1 MLAEAFVLFFA
12 NHRNLEVTLGPTGHG
27 EFEEKLRKR
36 KSRLQLE
43 TKKHK
48 Q

>member
-1 MLAEAFVLFFA
+1 MQRLCTLFRKSQKFGG
-12 NHRNLEVTLGPTGHG
+12 NVKPSGYGK
-27 EFEEKLRKR
+27 FEGKLRKR